1 MLLWHKYLESL
12 GKSDVFT
19 HVFFQYVMEDEHTK
33 EPSHNN
39 PEEAADYV
47 KAVNLLLQS
56 FVNDIRGFNRY
67 KRQDAYKTFLHTLS
81 QLLSKLDSAY
91 FTNMDTEVVLDM
103 IPDKV
108 CAAFLAH
115 PEEAA
120 DKVQQR
126 VSSDSIP
133 TGSEVTSK
141 MCLQGNIPSFDKKG
155 QQAITKLFGH
165 LQDAH
170 NHMSEVAKAVV
181 DVSEVS
187 SPEQF
192 TFVLQLAVRPITQ
205 LKIPPHLSAP
215 TELKFEKERLT
226 PEEITE
232 ENCCN
237 LILPRPFHPK
247 FSTIAF
253 KHPTRCLAVAAHF
266 LIRKKLFNTKY
277 PQLLVAR
284 DFAVAE
290 KKLHLAVSGRKYD
303 PGKKAPKKR
312 RTSDVKTADPKPST
326 SQDQP
331 QDKSVSEQQP
341 HDKSISE
348 QQPQDES
355 VSEQQPQDESVSE
368 QPQGTS
374 ASEQQPQGKASTST
388 LQEPIPSQFSNDDE
402 TLPDPDRFTI
412 YQSYTRLNVSL
423 LFSVPIRRSTKN
435 ISFFSSSHLLTP
447 LTNCSCSSSVP
458 VLIPFQ

>member
-1 MLLWHKYLESL
+1 MFLHMYFL
-12 GKSDVFT
+12 
-19 HVFFQYVMEDEHTK
+19 QYVMDDELQK
-33 EPSHNN
+33 RPSHNN
-39 PEEAADYV
+39 PEEAANYV

-56 FVNDIRGFNRY
+56 FVSDIRGFDHY
-67 KRQDAYKTFLHTLS
+67 KHLDAWETFLHTLS

-91 FTNMDTEVVLDM
+91 FTNMDTQVVLDT
-103 IPDKV
+103 IPDKS

-120 DKVQQR
+120 NKVQQHVYR
-126 VSSDSIP
+126 DSIP
-133 TGSEVTSK
+133 TGPEVTSK
-141 MCLQGNIPSFDKKG
+141 MCLQESIPCFDQKG
-155 QQAITKLFGH
+155 QQAVTRLFGH

-170 NHMSEVAKAVV
+170 NHMSEVAKAIV

-187 SPEQF
+187 SPGQF
-192 TFVLQLAVRPITQ
+192 TFVLQLAVRPIIQ

-247 FSTIAF
+247 FATIDF
-253 KHPTRCLAVAAHF
+253 KNPTRFLAAAAHF

-277 PQLLVAR
+277 PQLLVAK

-290 KKLHLAVSGRKYD
+290 KKLHLTVSRRKYD

-312 RTSDVKTADPKPST
+312 CTSDVKTADPKPST
-326 SQDQP
+326 LQGNSASGQQP
-331 QDKSVSEQQP
+331 QDKSVSG
-341 HDKSISE
+341 

-355 VSEQQPQDESVSE
+355 ISEQQPQDESVSE

-374 ASEQQPQGKASTST
+374 ATEQKPQDKASDTLTS
-388 LQEPIPSQFSNDDE
+388 QSSDD
-402 TLPDPDRFTI
+402 D
-412 YQSYTRLNVSL
+412 
-423 LFSVPIRRSTKN
+423 
-435 ISFFSSSHLLTP
+435 TP
-447 LTNCSCSSSVP
+447 LQIMPQLSK
-458 VLIPFQ
+458 LLR

>member
-1 MLLWHKYLESL
+1 MFLHMY
-12 GKSDVFT
+12 
-19 HVFFQYVMEDEHTK
+19 FFQYVMEDEHTK

-56 FVNDIRGFNRY
+56 FVNDIRGFNHY
-67 KRQDAYKTFLHTLS
+67 KCQDAYKTFLHTLS
-81 QLLSKLDSAY
+81 QLLSKLDSTY
-91 FTNMDTEVVLDM
+91 FTNMDTEVVLDT

-120 DKVQQR
+120 NKVEQR

-133 TGSEVTSK
+133 TGPEVTSK
-141 MCLQGNIPSFDKKG
+141 MCLQGNIPSFDQKR

-170 NHMSEVAKAVV
+170 NHMSEVPKAVV

-192 TFVLQLAVRPITQ
+192 TFVLQLAVRPIIQ

-237 LILPRPFHPK
+237 LILPQPFHPK

-253 KHPTRCLAVAAHF
+253 KHPTRCLAAAAHF
-266 LIRKKLFNTKY
+266 LIRKELFNTKY
-277 PQLLVAR
+277 PQLLVAK

-290 KKLHLAVSGRKYD
+290 KKLHLAVSGRKYN

-312 RTSDVKTADPKPST
+312 LTSDVKTADPKPST

-331 QDKSVSEQQP
+331 QDKS
-341 HDKSISE
+341 I
-348 QQPQDES
+348 
-355 VSEQQPQDESVSE
+355 SEQQPQDESVSE

-374 ASEQQPQGKASTST
+374 TSEQQPQCEASTST
-388 LQEPIPSQFSNDDE
+388 LQEPVPSQFSDDDE
-402 TLPDPDRFTI
+402 TLPDAWTMARKAFATKDPRSI
-412 YQSYTRLNVSL
+412 PKKPRYSL
-423 LFSVPIRRSTKN
+423 RPKTDYI
-435 ISFFSSSHLLTP
+435 
-447 LTNCSCSSSVP
+447 
-458 VLIPFQ
+458 